1 VAKVKIAI
9 DGSKATGR
17 YRVDC
22 ECGSSWTGQG
32 EMLGIVSYSPALPI
46 AECVV
51 HRRLEHPDLS
61 QDIRFSARFSDW
73 LHSYWDAANIREM
86 SRLTTA

>member
-22 ECGSSWTGQG
+22 ECGTSWTGEG
-32 EMLGIVSYSPALPI
+32 EMLGIMQFSPALPV
-46 AECVV
+46 AETVV
-51 HRRLEHPDLS
+51 HMRLEHPEQELDA
-61 QDIRFSARFSDW
+61 RFSARFNSW
-73 LHSYWDAANIREM
+73 LAAYWDAANIREM
-86 SRLTTA
+86 SKLTTA